1 LPIELTLGIA
11 SLLTSAVAGVFGF
24 GGGMLLIAIL
34 PLYLAPTLII
44 PIHGITQLASNAS
57 RAVFS
62 LKDVQWSLLPRFLAG
77 SLAGVVLFGLLLVN
91 IPTDSIPIAI
101 GVYIIL
107 NLWNKRFAKAIS
119 RYENYAIIG
128 ALQTG
133 LGLIVGA
140 TGPLATSV
148 LTKQLNC
155 KNEII
160 ATASLFMSISHLAK
174 IVVFGLIGFAF
185 FEHLALLCSMVAG
198 SILGSYLGTRLRG
211 LVGNQR
217 MILVIKILLSA
228 LAARMIVAATSA
240 II

>member
-1 LPIELTLGIA
+1 MPLELTLGIA

-34 PLYLAPTLII
+34 PLYLNPTLII
-44 PIHGITQLASNAS
+44 PIHGITQLSSNAS

-62 LKDVQWSLLPRFLAG
+62 FNSVQWALLPRFLAG
-77 SLAGVVLFGLLLVN
+77 SLIGVLLFGLLLVN
-91 IPTDSIPIAI
+91 IPMDTIPVAI

-107 NLWNKRFAKAIS
+107 NLWSQRFSQAIS
-119 RYENYAIIG
+119 KYENYAVIG

-148 LTKQLNC
+148 LTKQLND
-155 KNEII
+155 KDEII

-174 IVVFGLIGFAF
+174 IIVFGLIGFSF
-185 FEHLALLCSMVAG
+185 YEHLPLLLCMVAG
-198 SILGSYLGTRLRG
+198 SILGSYLGTQLRG
-211 LVGNQR
+211 LFGNKK

-228 LAARMIVAATSA
+228 LALKMIVAALSMLY
-240 II
+240 

>member
-24 GGGMLLIAIL
+24 GGGMLLIAVL

-57 RAVFS
+57 RAIFS
-62 LKDVQWSLLPRFLAG
+62 WRHVQWALLPRFLAG

-107 NLWNKRFAKAIS
+107 NLWSKRFAKAIS
-119 RYENYAIIG
+119 RYESYTIIG

-148 LTKQLNC
+148 LTKQLSC
-155 KNEII
+155 KNQII
-160 ATASLFMSISHLAK
+160 ATASVFMSISHLAK

-185 FEHLALLCSMVAG
+185 FEHLVLLGCMVAG
-198 SILGSYLGTRLRG
+198 SILGSYLGTQLRG

-217 MILVIKILLSA
+217 MILIIKILLSA

>member
-1 LPIELTLGIA
+1 MPIELTLAIV

-57 RAVFS
+57 RTVFS
-62 LKDVQWSLLPRFLAG
+62 LRDVQWSLLPPFLVG

-91 IPTDSIPIAI
+91 IPTDTIPVAI
-101 GVYIIL
+101 GAYIIL
-107 NLWNKRFAKAIS
+107 NLWSQRFANAIS
-119 RYENYAIIG
+119 KYENYTVIG

-148 LTKQLNC
+148 LTKQLSC

-160 ATASLFMSISHLAK
+160 ATASLFMSISHLSK
-174 IVVFGLIGFAF
+174 IIIFGLIGFSF
-185 FEHLALLCSMVAG
+185 SEHLTLLGAMVAA
-198 SILGSYLGTRLRG
+198 SILGSYLGTQLRG
-211 LVGNQR
+211 FIGNKHMILFIKVLLSVLAVR
-217 MILVIKILLSA
+217 MI
-228 LAARMIVAATSA
+228 IVAAPA
-240 II
+240 FI

>member
-34 PLYLAPTLII
+34 PLYLSPTLII

-62 LKDVQWSLLPRFLAG
+62 LKHVQWALLPRFLAG
-77 SLAGVVLFGLLLVN
+77 SLIGTVLFGVLLVN
-91 IPTDSIPIAI
+91 MPMAYIPVAI

-107 NLWNKRFAKAIS
+107 NLWSQRFSNAIS
-119 RYENYAIIG
+119 KYESYTVIG

-148 LTKQLNC
+148 LTKQLSC

-174 IVVFGLIGFAF
+174 IVVFGVIGFSF
-185 FEHLALLCSMVAG
+185 FEHLPLLGCMVAG
-198 SILGSYLGTRLRG
+198 SISGSYLGTQLRG
-211 LVGNQR
+211 LIGNKK
-217 MILVIKILLSA
+217 MILIIKVLLSA
-228 LAARMIVAATSA
+228 LALRMIWAALA
-240 II
+240 PIV